1 MFQLCDVCVR
11 TSVFETNLHHV
22 PLSIFVCRHRDEMK
36 NWETAVLSA
45 QGESEQRLDE
55 LERTRE
61 QVARLR
67 GSLAD
72 VSDRLARG
80 IEENESLYRRVR
92 ELEGRS
98 SVPAVNGSI
107 RDSRARSLDSLSDL
121 TNIDFDLDTENVD
134 KERFVVF
141 FFYFFCFFYFLP
153 PISLATI

>member
-1 MFQLCDVCVR
+1 MR
-11 TSVFETNLHHV
+11 
-22 PLSIFVCRHRDEMK
+22 
-36 NWETAVLSA
+36 SA
-45 QGESEQRLDE
+45 QSESEQRLGE
-55 LERTRE
+55 LEQTRE

-141 FFYFFCFFYFLP
+141 FYFFSPSP
-153 PISLATI
+153 PSPPPPPRIVGDHIVLRTSHDKK